1 MEKFDGINKIRGEI
15 KSFYSSS
22 EMLYEFIVSCELKDR
37 IPFIYNAILPGARK
51 YLFYFHFFLSR
62 LAYYIDYSPL
72 KVLIYRSMG
81 VKIGKRVFISPKV
94 YIDVHFPKLIR
105 IEDDVI
111 LGVGTYLFVHDFINQ
126 KYRMGRVH
134 IKQGAV
140 VGAFAKISCG
150 VCIGRE
156 ANLRANSI
164 VVRDVPDF
172 KKHISN

>member
-1 MEKFDGINKIRGEI
+1 MEKFKGINRIQEEI
-15 KSFYSSS
+15 KSFFASS
-22 EMLYEFIVSCELKDR
+22 EMLYEFVVSCELADR
-37 IPFIYNAILPGARK
+37 ISFIYNAIFPGFRK

-94 YIDVHFPKLIR
+94 YIDVHFPQLIT

-134 IKQGAV
+134 IKTGAV
-140 VGAFAKISCG
+140 IGAFTKISCG

-156 ANLRANSI
+156 ANLRASSI
-164 VVRDVPDF
+164 VVRDVPDY
-172 KKHISN
+172 KKHTGN